1 MAKNAEARGTWIA
14 IFPRPFSF
22 FGFRES
28 GFGLF
33 SRVLLALR
41 GVPRDEPC
49 DEPFD
54 DDLSEEAVLEVDW
67 PELLR
72 ADTFPW

>member
-1 MAKNAEARGTWIA
+1 M
-14 IFPRPFSF
+14 
-22 FGFRES
+22 S

-41 GVPRDEPC
+41 GVLRGDPC
-49 DEPFD
+49 EPFD
-54 DDLSEEAVLEVDW
+54 DDLSEEAVLGVDW

-72 ADTFPW
+72 ADTLP

>member
-1 MAKNAEARGTWIA
+1 MLPW
-14 IFPRPFSF
+14 PFSF
-22 FGFRES
+22 FGFLVP
-28 GFGLF
+28 GLGLF

-49 DEPFD
+49 DEPLE
-54 DDLSEEAVLEVDW
+54 DDLSDEAVLGVDW